1 MRLFQM
7 WWARCQALRRRMHE
21 CMVQRKSVLLD
32 QMQCRKTYL
41 LQQLKAQAHRFLGPI
56 AAAARCYIPSPR
68 TLSGKLTLFSV
79 AMVLTMWF
87 AVGIVLVLNT
97 AREIMDSSMDLAQA
111 QAQKY
116 SHDSYLQTYYTSRK
130 TGFDRWWMENGSD
143 MQIDFLFP
151 QTNQDTHSRYLQY
164 NLSTQLNTTIK
175 DWDFTPLP
183 PRTLIGIRAMTPE
196 SGVETG
202 TFLSLEQFSAQQ
214 LWEISQEI
222 RSTPNSLPLL
232 TATGTRDG
240 NLFLV
245 DTLCLDGT
253 TYCAHNLP
261 DDRKD
266 KDTITLTGRTA
277 ARSQHPSDSYALFP
291 ACVDTLKEW
300 ERLLEIQDYILGG
313 YRETKNTIFRCYA
326 QSLTTLYQDGETL
339 DASSGEEPE
348 LIYLHVVVLSTP
360 LQTALEENTPVL
372 LQLLLLVPVLGL
384 LFSEVIRRMVVLPLQ
399 RTQEDFQ
406 KVARLDFTGL
416 SGDTE
421 RSDEIGEL
429 NRSLRTMSGEL
440 QRRWDDERALEGR
453 RREFVAAA
461 SHELKTPLALMR
473 GYTEGLMQN
482 IGDREEYL
490 ASMEREIE
498 RMNSLVLEML
508 EQTRLEAMEDLA
520 QAQTVDLT
528 ALVGRLLTQ
537 MAPLFQ
543 GLRCS
548 VNLVQGVTCPG
559 NPQLLE
565 RGIGNLLSNAARYCT
580 PGGQVR
586 LRLRSGPV
594 LTVENDA
601 DPIPEEELPRLF
613 EMFYRG
619 DKARD
624 RSGSGMGLA
633 IARRIFSLH
642 HFSCTAENIPGG
654 VRFTLAPDLEE
665 TP

>member
-1 MRLFQM
+1 MRLFQI
-7 WWARCQALRRRMHE
+7 WSARCQALRRRMHGSI
-21 CMVQRKSVLLD
+21 VQLKNLLLD
-32 QMQCRKTYL
+32 QIQRRKTYL
-41 LQQLKAQAHRFLGPI
+41 LQQLKALALRFLGPV
-56 AAAARCYIPSPR
+56 AAAARRYIPSPR
-68 TLSGKLTLFSV
+68 KLSGKLTLFSL

-111 QAQKY
+111 QAEKY

-130 TGFDRWWMENGSD
+130 TGFDRWWMENGCD

-151 QTNQDTHSRYLQY
+151 QTNQDTRSRYLQY
-164 NLSTQLNTTIK
+164 NLSTQLTTTVE

-214 LWEISQEI
+214 LWEIGQAL
-222 RSTPNSLPLL
+222 RSTPNALPLL

-240 NLFLV
+240 KTFLV
-245 DTLCLDGT
+245 DMLRLDGT
-253 TYCAHNLP
+253 TYHAHNLP
-261 DDRKD
+261 DGRKY
-266 KDTITLTGRTA
+266 KDTITLTG
-277 ARSQHPSDSYALFP
+277 SEEPSHSYALFP
-291 ACVDTLKEW
+291 TCVNTLNEW
-300 ERLLEIQDYILGG
+300 ERLLEAQDYILGG
-313 YRETKNTIFRCYA
+313 YRETKNTIFRCFA
-326 QSLTTLYQDGETL
+326 QSLTTLYQSGEML
-339 DASSGEEPE
+339 DVSSGEEPE

-360 LQTALEENTPVL
+360 LKTALEENTPVL
-372 LQLLLLVPVLGL
+372 LQLLILVPVLGL

-399 RTQEDFQ
+399 TTQEDFQ

-416 SGDTE
+416 SGDE
-421 RSDEIGEL
+421 KRKDEIGEL
-429 NRSLRTMSGEL
+429 NRSLRNMSGEL

-473 GYTEGLMQN
+473 GYTEGLIQN

-490 ASMEREIE
+490 ANMEREID
-498 RMNSLVLEML
+498 RMNALVLEML
-508 EQTRLEAMEDLA
+508 EQTRLEGMEDLA
-520 QAQTVDLT
+520 QTQTVDLT
-528 ALVGRLLTQ
+528 ALVGRLLTE

-543 GLRCS
+543 GLQCS
-548 VNLVQGVTCPG
+548 AHLVQGVTCPG

-586 LRLRSGPV
+586 LELRNGPV

-642 HFSCTAENIPGG
+642 HFRCTAELIPDG
-654 VRFTLAPDLEE
+654 VRFTLAPDLGEN
-665 TP
+665 P